1 MINKLCIV
9 FTMTCKISMITTI
22 DLTAKMSLDLIKLF
36 YSDIDTII
44 SIIDIRK
51 QNLWENETNLRQL
64 ITILWQGFKASYY
77 VKQFRAFT

>member
-51 QNLWENETNLRQL
+51 QNL
-64 ITILWQGFKASYY
+64 
-77 VKQFRAFT
+77 